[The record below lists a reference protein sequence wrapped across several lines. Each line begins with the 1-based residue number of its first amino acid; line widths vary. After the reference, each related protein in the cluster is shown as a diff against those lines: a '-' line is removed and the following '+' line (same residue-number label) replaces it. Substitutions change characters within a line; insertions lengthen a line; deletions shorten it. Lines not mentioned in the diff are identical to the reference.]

1 MSKKKNKGN
10 KPEQKNIKKNEE
22 IKDSEIVEKEEE
34 ISEAEDTEDTA
45 EENEPEEVEQEA
57 VEESEEE
64 VSEEEVSEKGSGSSK
79 EKKND
84 SKADKKDV
92 DEPKNKKTQEKNSE
106 RDEFLKLSFADKCK
120 KDPVIPVMLILA
132 FVAVVVAAAYFI
144 LPIAQTPSLG
154 FTLDDFKKRYNDGE
168 VSYDLYSSGVDIRI
182 NYTQYVDHSANPSI
196 LGDKETF
203 KVEGSNLDYFNGDIA
218 LMLSAG
224 LEGASRR
231 NDGEVVYIRTYV
243 KYEFEPTWMI
253 FANTL
258 AALYP
263 DLTRFQA
270 LDLALNEL
278 NDYKG
283 DGLYAVRG
291 DIAFRVI
298 PVKVVEYGEEANY
311 VVIEAVPKSAIA
323 ASQIGHVVDVAAST
337 AESSAASEATT
348 AASVAET

>member
-64 VSEEEVSEKGSGSSK
+64 VSEKGSGSSK

-84 SKADKKDV
+84 SKADKKDD